1 MQNGIGSWLQLLN
14 PREQTKMATIICD
27 IDDTLLRNGTQPI
40 RSTIDWLNSHSS
52 YNVVIVTG
60 RPASTRAKTVAALK
74 AAGVKYDSLHMNPYS
89 TSESNKWKAE
99 MARKY
104 HNAVLAIDNDGGA
117 RRAYSAE
124 GIKSIHPNKLSDKTL
139 TKNIWNG
146 IFR

>member
-1 MQNGIGSWLQLLN
+1 
-14 PREQTKMATIICD
+14 
-27 IDDTLLRNGTQPI
+27 
-40 RSTIDWLNSHSS
+40 
-52 YNVVIVTG
+52 VVIVTG
-60 RPASTRAKTVAALK
+60 RPESTRAKTVAVLK

-104 HNAVLAIDNDGGA
+104 HNAVLAIDNDEGA